1 MSFHNPFSYA
11 IRKQQPCG
19 LTMKKRRKKNASRS
33 TKHPR
38 PDSRDTFNTPFAGLA
53 HMLEQVQNDPHH
65 ASSGNKKGE
74 ILEKGLVP
82 PAQPRSDSESEQED
96 AIFLEAMEGVKPL
109 DQTQVQ
115 PRATG
120 PLANP
125 CRRPLLEG
133 ELEAYAQLVD
143 LVSGEGSFDIQHTD
157 EYMEGALFGADPE
170 ILPKLRRGDFSIQG
184 HLDLHGLTAV
194 EGRDEVERFILS
206 SVIQGLRCVLIIHGR
221 GLNSR
226 DQIPILK
233 ERMSSW
239 LKRGRLKHLVL
250 AFATARPCDGG
261 AGAMYVLLRKRLP
274 AFSSHGR
281 KD

>member
-1 MSFHNPFSYA
+1 
-11 IRKQQPCG
+11 
-19 LTMKKRRKKNASRS
+19 MKKRHKKSTFRG

-38 PDSRDTFNTPFAGLA
+38 PDSRDTFNAPFAGLA
-53 HMLEQVQNDPHH
+53 DLLAQIQNDPQH
-65 ASSGNKKGE
+65 ASNGDKNEDVLGKDF
-74 ILEKGLVP
+74 VP
-82 PAQPRSDSESEQED
+82 PAQLKSDSESKKED
-96 AIFLEAMEGVKPL
+96 TIFQEAMHGVKPL
-109 DQTQVQ
+109 DYNQVQ
-115 PRATG
+115 TRAPG
-120 PLANP
+120 PLAKP

-143 LVSGEGSFDIQHTD
+143 LVSGEGSFNIQHTD

-184 HLDLHGLTAV
+184 YLDLHGMTTA
-194 EGRDEVERFILS
+194 EARYEVERFILS
-206 SVIQGLRCVLIIHGR
+206 SVMQGLRCVLVIHGR

-250 AFATARPCDGG
+250 AFATAQPCDGG

-274 AFSSHGR
+274 ER
-281 KD
+281 I